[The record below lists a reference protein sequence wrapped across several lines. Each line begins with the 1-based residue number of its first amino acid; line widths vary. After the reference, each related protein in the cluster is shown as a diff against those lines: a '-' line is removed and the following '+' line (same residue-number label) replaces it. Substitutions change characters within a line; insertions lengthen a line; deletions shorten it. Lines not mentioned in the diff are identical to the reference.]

1 MFLFYGHNVL
11 SYFSEIN
18 EDLFLED
25 SSLHMVFFF
34 FPSSYFY
41 IFVRGFPE
49 ITVIFT
55 QLF

>member
-34 FPSSYFY
+34 FPP
-41 IFVRGFPE
+41 V
-49 ITVIFT
+49 TFT
-55 QLF
+55 YLLEAFLR